1 MVGRRLRRHQ
11 HRHPARRRSHGPHVG
26 RRRLHVLGLRA
37 EHRGESA
44 PPAGRRAGAPRPGDR
59 HRHRLDACLL
69 SQLVGEHGSVTS
81 VEVDPQV
88 ARQAAATVRTVGARP
103 LLLVGD
109 GAAGHRRGALY
120 DRVHVTCGVR
130 DVPHAWIEQCRP
142 GAVIVVPYCPGFG
155 DGHELRLT
163 VTPDGAAHG
172 RFADYA
178 DYMMMR
184 SQRDPADR
192 PPRGSEDRRRSTT
205 GIDPRTIA
213 FAPAGADLAIA
224 ALTGLTSEG
233 GADRDEDGELYRLWL
248 SDPADPC
255 AWGTVKWRP
264 GSTEYEVYQVGE
276 RPLWDDVTAAYFR
289 WVGWGGPGRDRF
301 GMTVTQSGQYVWVDR
316 PERGLP

>member
-1 MVGRRLRRHQ
+1 M
-11 HRHPARRRSHGPHVG
+11 
-26 RRRLHVLGLRA
+26 
-37 EHRGESA
+37 
-44 PPAGRRAGAPRPGDR
+44 
-59 HRHRLDACLL
+59 
-69 SQLVGEHGSVTS
+69 
-81 VEVDPQV
+81 
-88 ARQAAATVRTVGARP
+88 RTVGARP
-103 LLLVGD
+103 LLLAGD
-109 GAAGHRRGALY
+109 GAAGHRQGAPY

-130 DVPHAWIEQCRP
+130 DVPYAWIEQCRP
-142 GAVIVVPYCPGFG
+142 GAVNVVPYCPGFG
-155 DGHELRLT
+155 EGHELRLT

-172 RFADYA
+172 RFAGYA

-192 PPRGSEDRRRSTT
+192 LPRGSEDRRRSTT

-248 SDPADPC
+248 SDPADPY

-276 RPLWDDVTAAYFR
+276 RPLWDEVTAAYFR

-301 GMTVTQSGQYVWVDR
+301 GMTVTQGGQYVWLDR